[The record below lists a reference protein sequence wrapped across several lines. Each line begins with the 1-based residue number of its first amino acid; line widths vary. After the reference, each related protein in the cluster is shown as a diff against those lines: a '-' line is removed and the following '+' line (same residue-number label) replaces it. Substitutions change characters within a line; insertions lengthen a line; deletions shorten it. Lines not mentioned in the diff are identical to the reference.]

1 MKHLLI
7 LKLNFKTSGF
17 HAIPPNCIKTGGV
30 WATKCTNDPADDGIQ
45 LRKRSS
51 LRAYTFLGLFFPVFL
66 TKTPWLPWEI
76 HMPGSLALV
85 VPSVHT
91 AHSVPPD
98 LKVFCSPTHSL
109 LYHVNRS
116 KKRLSNQSLFNKQCY
131 QCLGDSCTVYDMGT
145 SGHLLACI
153 NWHGDVVFW
162 PGTPDRKLN
171 LQNQTVVIYIP
182 WCPPRWATGLHAN
195 NF

>member
-1 MKHLLI
+1 MLFPLTA
-7 LKLNFKTSGF
+7 LRLEVYEL
-17 HAIPPNCIKTGGV
+17 PNVLMTQQMMEFNWGSVARWGHIHSWV
-30 WATKCTNDPADDGIQ
+30 
-45 LRKRSS
+45 
-51 LRAYTFLGLFFPVFL
+51 FFFPVFL

-76 HMPGSLALV
+76 HMPASLALV

-109 LYHVNRS
+109 LYHVNWS

-153 NWHGDVVFW
+153 NWHGNVVFW